1 MSRHPDPGLD
11 HGFDPHIADWLEA
24 DPDHAPPDVMR
35 TVESAIPSIPQR
47 RVLRLPWR
55 NLSMTGA
62 ARAGKLVEAAA
73 VDESTNVIAEQ
84 IHAFEANYNLRP
96 CP

>member
-1 MSRHPDPGLD
+1 MSRQPDRD
-11 HGFDPHIADWLEA
+11 FDPRIADWLEA

-47 RVLRLPWR
+47 RVLRLP
-55 NLSMTGA
+55 
-62 ARAGKLVEAAA
+62 VE
-73 VDESTNVIAEQ
+73 
-84 IHAFEANYNLRP
+84 P